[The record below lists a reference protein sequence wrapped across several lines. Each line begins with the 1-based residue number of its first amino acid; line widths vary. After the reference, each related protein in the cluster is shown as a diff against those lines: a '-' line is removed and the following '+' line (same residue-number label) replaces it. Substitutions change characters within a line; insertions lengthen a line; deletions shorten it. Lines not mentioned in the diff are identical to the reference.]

1 MSTLRSRRLSRTVAA
16 FALVVA
22 GLSCAA
28 SALAAP
34 AKRPAAA
41 NRPAAPAAPVAAAE
55 APAPAPARDLWR
67 EARDLASRGEPD
79 SALALIRPVV
89 SRDTAAFD
97 LRWLEAGLTG
107 DAGRSAEAVQ
117 LYERLSA
124 AFPGRAAELL
134 GDLGKERLRS
144 DDPRGASRD
153 LRAWLAEHVDDES
166 ARRRLALA
174 LARSDSL
181 DAALMAYAALLAEH
195 PEDTEL
201 ALDRARVLGWMG
213 RHRQA
218 IVAYAAVLEREPQ
231 LESAELGL
239 AKNENWLGRHR
250 RATRRLE
257 ALVGRGNADAETWK
271 ALAFA
276 RYWDD
281 DPDGA
286 LLALESHRALEPED
300 REAKDLA
307 ARIAREHASNV
318 ELGHGFGQD
327 SDDLTVSSPSV
338 QVSWPLARNAAANVG
353 WRQDLTE
360 DGVGTNDV
368 MQLTAGVRYR
378 FAPALTTYATGST
391 LTWKNG
397 PGATRG
403 GEAGIVLRPMD
414 HVRFEVVAGREPVL
428 TRVSLER
435 GISLLSWISTADWDV
450 WPRVALHA
458 DARAGS
464 YSDGNRSE
472 RTSASGRWQ
481 VLDAH
486 RWDVTGLLG
495 VEQLNVHADLD
506 HGYYDPDF
514 HREWGPGV
522 EVEWHPAA
530 RWAVRG
536 TGKTGWQRDKD
547 SVAELFYGLSGRA
560 RWRPTEDWDVAI
572 EGGKGDSNLQSAA
585 GYRRSWVHFSVS
597 RAF

>member
-1 MSTLRSRRLSRTVAA
+1 MSALRLRRLGRSLAA
-16 FALVVA
+16 IALVLV
-22 GLSCAA
+22 GGSCA
-28 SALAAP
+28 STALAAP
-34 AKRPAAA
+34 VRRPAAA
-41 NRPAAPAAPVAAAE
+41 KPTAPPAAPVAAAVTST
-55 APAPAPARDLWR
+55 PAPARDLWR
-67 EARDLASRGEPD
+67 EARDLANRGEPD
-79 SALALIRPVV
+79 SALALIRPAVT
-89 SRDTAAFD
+89 RDTAAFE
-97 LRWLEAGLTG
+97 LRWLEASLTG
-107 DAGRSAEAVQ
+107 EAGRSAEAVQ
-117 LYERLSA
+117 LYERLST
-124 AFPGRAAELL
+124 AFPDRADDLL

-144 DDPRGASRD
+144 DDPRGALRD
-153 LRAWLAEHVDDES
+153 LRAWLTDHSDDES

-181 DAALMAYAALLAEH
+181 DEALVAYDALLSEH
-195 PEDTEL
+195 PDETEL

-218 IVAYAAVLEREPQ
+218 ITAYAAVLEREPQ
-231 LESAELGL
+231 LVSAELGL

-250 RATRRLE
+250 RATHRLE
-257 ALVGRGNADAETWK
+257 ALVERGNADAETWK

-286 LLALESHRALEPED
+286 LRALESHRALEPED

-318 ELGHGFGQD
+318 ELGHGLSQD
-327 SDDLTVSSPSV
+327 SDDLTVASPSV
-338 QVSWPLARNAAANVG
+338 EVSWPLARNAAGDAG
-353 WRQDLTE
+353 WRQDLTK
-360 DGVGTNDV
+360 DGFGTNDAI
-368 MQLTAGVRYR
+368 QLSAGVRYR
-378 FAPALTTYATGST
+378 FAPAWTAYTRGSAV
-391 LTWKNG
+391 TWKNG

-403 GEAGIVLRPMD
+403 GEAGVVLRPVD

-435 GISLLSWISTADWDV
+435 GISLLSWITTADWEV
-450 WPRVALHA
+450 WPRVALHV

-472 RTSASGRWQ
+472 RTAASARWQ
-481 VLDAH
+481 VLDA
-486 RWDVTGLLG
+486 RKWDVTGLLG

-506 HGYYDPDF
+506 NGYYDPDF

-522 EVEWHPAA
+522 ELEWHPAA
-530 RWAVRG
+530 RWAFRG

-547 SVAELFYGLSGRA
+547 SASEPFYGLSWRA